1 MDNSFGF
8 AEWPIWWWTW
18 PRIMMDAMRT
28 ASISS
33 APQEL
38 NQPILPGWMFANSIN
53 VTEENSRDPET
64 ERKIVSERSYGHQL
78 GRVMDAVAELIAERP
93 KAAREAQ
100 AFQDFEELR
109 RKVDE
114 IKMRATSKRI
124 DHFVDE
130 LVELK
135 RGNSDEYKRLAVE
148 LRNILQE
155 D

>member
-1 MDNSFGF
+1 MDNSSGF
-8 AEWPIWWWTW
+8 AGWPTWWWEWP
-18 PRIMMDAMRT
+18 RFMMDAMR
-28 ASISS
+28 SESVSS
-33 APQEL
+33 APREL

-53 VTEENSRDPET
+53 VTEENSGAPET
-64 ERKIVSERSYGHQL
+64 ERKIVSEHSYGRQL

-114 IKMRATSKRI
+114 IKTRATTKRI

-130 LVELK
+130 LIELK
-135 RGNSDEYKRLAVE
+135 RRNSDEYQRLAAE
-148 LRNILQE
+148 LRNVLE